1 MFSRLFELHFFFQN
15 RHFFNYFTLR
25 AFKLLF
31 YSNGLLREVSKRAEK
46 MKLEA
51 LLLRREFLLS
61 FSLVVGRVVL
71 LYKYNRIT
79 GISRLQDGKQS
90 RA

>member
-1 MFSRLFELHFFFQN
+1 
-15 RHFFNYFTLR
+15 
-25 AFKLLF
+25 
-31 YSNGLLREVSKRAEK
+31 

-51 LLLRREFLLS
+51 LLLHREFLLS
-61 FSLVVGRVVL
+61 FSLVVGRVVV